1 MSGLE
6 YTKETAKRL
15 EKTISRGMSR
25 RSGRKQFGN
34 SICPVVRVFWI
45 SDVARAI
52 CAKAWGNSSGVMVP
66 LSASIFRPI

>member
-6 YTKETAKRL
+6 FTKENAKRL
-15 EKTISRGMSR
+15 EKHYLTRDVAAQ
-25 RSGRKQFGN
+25 RSETGN

-52 CAKAWGNSSGVMVP
+52 CAKVWGNSLGVMVP
-66 LSASIFRPI
+66 SSASIFRAI